1 MLLQYVKNGFIC
13 SSHLIIVFIRKA
25 LCNKDKI
32 NLAFSRS
39 FEKHV
44 CQVLYL
50 LKERQTFEIKKDFYF
65 VALII
70 FLFINHKL

>member
-1 MLLQYVKNGFIC
+1 MCEKWFYLFEPFDNCLYT
-13 SSHLIIVFIRKA
+13 KA
-25 LCNKDKI
+25 LFNKDKI

-50 LKERQTFEIKKDFYF
+50 LKEDKPSK
-65 VALII
+65 
-70 FLFINHKL
+70 